1 MKEYKKLYK
10 AGKMWVTATLFA
22 LALGG
27 GMFVATQANADSLG
41 NEPTQAVVTTSTQSN
56 GSQTPIATTGNA
68 TTQVKY
74 AATNGQVDYNS
85 NYGNLDSVQLK
96 QAANGT
102 VSGNLVG
109 WHAAGASAVQP
120 YHYVLVYDRTDNRE
134 ITRIHPDSI
143 QRVTRND
150 VQNVYPNVYNSRN
163 SGFETSFQIPTYTL
177 GHSLSVISRYSNDPN
192 FGEGNRTDYWFNV
205 NLNMG
210 NYANLDKVAV
220 NGNQLH
226 VAGWHATN
234 QAALGQGRNHHYII
248 AFDRSTGRE
257 IARQEV
263 NGGARPDVAR
273 VNPGVFNASY
283 SGFNADFDLNSAF
296 VNDEIQFI
304 SRWTSD
310 PAGNNDAVDYW
321 FGGQRLFSDHGNYAN
336 LDSFVDQNGRMQID
350 GWHASNQAL
359 GKAYHYIIVV
369 DQTTGREVGRC
380 RVDNGQSRND
390 VARVYPGVFNAAES
404 GFQVSIPY
412 SSDLNGHHLQVVSR
426 WTNDPV
432 GNGNNT
438 TDFWFAP
445 KVIVNVST
453 PSVPSSGIPGVGDGA
468 GYLDGW
474 RIYTRDYEHYDIAV
488 LGWHALNGI
497 KLLTDNVHIP
507 ADNHY
512 VFLRDNTENRAL
524 ILTPSPD
531 AYETKAMIKAAAN
544 NAATGKYEKP
554 DGRPDVGAVYGSR
567 YQNASYSGINYAT
580 TVLDSEL
587 VFGDDF
593 SIVSR
598 YSTDENG
605 AYQGKDMVFH
615 IGQIT
620 RDMVR
625 YGDYR
630 EFTGYTG

>member
-27 GMFVATQANADSLG
+27 GMLVTTQANADSLG
-41 NEPTQAVVTTSTQSN
+41 NEPTQTAVTTSTQSN
-56 GSQTPIATTGNA
+56 GSQTPITTTDNA
-68 TTQVKY
+68 TTQAKY
-74 AATNGQVDYNS
+74 AATNDQVDYSS

-96 QAANGT
+96 QASNGT
-102 VSGNLVG
+102 VTGTLGG
-109 WHAAGASAVQP
+109 WHAAGASEAQP
-120 YHYVLVYDRTDNRE
+120 YHYVLVYDQTDHRE
-134 ITRIHPDSI
+134 LTRIHPDSI
-143 QRVTRND
+143 QKVTRND
-150 VQNVYPNVYNSRN
+150 VQRVYPNVYNSRN

-177 GHSLSVISRYSNDPN
+177 GHSLSVISRYSDDPN
-192 FGEGNRTDYWFNV
+192 SGEGNRTDYWFNV

-210 NYANLDKVAV
+210 NYANLDGVQV

-248 AFDRSTGRE
+248 AFDRSTGSE

-263 NGGARPDVAR
+263 TAGARPDVAR
-273 VNPGVFNASY
+273 VYPGVFNAGN
-283 SGFNADFDLNSAF
+283 SGFNVDFALNNAF

-336 LDSFVDQNGRMQID
+336 LDSFVDQDGRMQIA

-359 GKAYHYIIVV
+359 GKGYHYIIVV
-369 DQTTGREVGRC
+369 DQTTGHEVGRC
-380 RVDNGQSRND
+380 RVDNGQDRND
-390 VARVYPGVFNAAES
+390 VARVYPGVLNAAES

-412 SSDLNGHHLQVVSR
+412 SSDLDGHRLQVVSR
-426 WTNDPV
+426 WTNDPS
-432 GNGNNT
+432 GNGDNT
-438 TDFWFAP
+438 IDFWFAP
-445 KVIVNVST
+445 RVLVNV
-453 PSVPSSGIPGVGDGA
+453 VANGGPGVGDGA

-474 RIYTRDYEHYDIAV
+474 RIYTRDGIHYDIAV
-488 LGWHALNGI
+488 AGWHAVNGI
-497 KLLTDNVHIP
+497 KLLTDDVHIP

-512 VFLRDNTENRAL
+512 VFLRDNTEHRAL
-524 ILTPSPD
+524 NDIPIVP
-531 AYETKAMIKAAAN
+531 YETKAELRATADLAAI
-544 NAATGKYEKP
+544 GRYEKP
-554 DGRPDVGAVYGSR
+554 DGRPDVGAVYGNR
-567 YQNASYSGINYAT
+567 YQNAAYSGINYAI
-580 TVLDSEL
+580 TVLDSDL
-587 VFGDDF
+587 MFGDDF

-598 YSTDENG
+598 YSTDG
-605 AYQGKDMVFH
+605 SDQGKNMVFH
-615 IGQIT
+615 IGRIT

-625 YGDYR
+625 NGDYR
-630 EFTGYTG
+630 EFTGF

>member
-177 GHSLSVISRYSNDPN
+177 RHSLSVISRYSNDPN

-226 VAGWHATN
+226 VALDGT
-234 QAALGQGRNHHYII
+234 RPTRRPSDKDETII
-248 AFDRSTGRE
+248 TLLPLTVR
-257 IARQEV
+257 
-263 NGGARPDVAR
+263 
-273 VNPGVFNASY
+273 
-283 SGFNADFDLNSAF
+283 L
-296 VNDEIQFI
+296 
-304 SRWTSD
+304 
-310 PAGNNDAVDYW
+310 AGKSLVR
-321 FGGQRLFSDHGNYAN
+321 RLMEAH
-336 LDSFVDQNGRMQID
+336 V
-350 GWHASNQAL
+350 
-359 GKAYHYIIVV
+359 
-369 DQTTGREVGRC
+369 QT
-380 RVDNGQSRND
+380 
-390 VARVYPGVFNAAES
+390 
-404 GFQVSIPY
+404 
-412 SSDLNGHHLQVVSR
+412 LL
-426 WTNDPV
+426 
-432 GNGNNT
+432 
-438 TDFWFAP
+438 
-445 KVIVNVST
+445 VST
-453 PSVPSSGIPGVGDGA
+453 PEFSTPV
-468 GYLDGW
+468 
-474 RIYTRDYEHYDIAV
+474 
-488 LGWHALNGI
+488 
-497 KLLTDNVHIP
+497 IP
-507 ADNHY
+507 A
-512 VFLRDNTENRAL
+512 LMLTL
-524 ILTPSPD
+524 I
-531 AYETKAMIKAAAN
+531 
-544 NAATGKYEKP
+544 
-554 DGRPDVGAVYGSR
+554 
-567 YQNASYSGINYAT
+567 
-580 TVLDSEL
+580 
-587 VFGDDF
+587 
-593 SIVSR
+593 
-598 YSTDENG
+598 
-605 AYQGKDMVFH
+605 
-615 IGQIT
+615 
-620 RDMVR
+620 
-625 YGDYR
+625 
-630 EFTGYTG
+630 